1 MPGVKRLDGHTILV
15 TGAARGLGRACALRC
30 AEEGASL
37 VLTDVARPVETTPY
51 PGASGAQ
58 LDATAVEARTR
69 GVDVVVATAD
79 VRDGAQ
85 LASAVTAG
93 VDMLGPIDGLVAAA
107 GIDSWGKSWEL
118 TDDQWD
124 TMLDVNLGGVWK
136 AARAV
141 APGMIRL
148 GRGSMVFISSV
159 LGHKPNVDF
168 AHYTAAKHGVV
179 GLARAMALEL
189 APHGVRVNTVDPT
202 SVNTDMIMNQLYL
215 DRAVGHEG
223 ATLDQAKERLGAW
236 NALPIPWVEPID
248 VANAVLFLLSDEARY
263 LTGVSL
269 PVDAGAML
277 K

>member
-1 MPGVKRLDGHTILV
+1 MI

-37 VLTDVARPVETTPY
+37 LLVDIARDVETVPY
-51 PGASGAQ
+51 QGSSSDDLESAAGEAREHGV
-58 LDATAVEARTR
+58 DAVTAV
-69 GVDVVVATAD
+69 AD
-79 VRDGAQ
+79 VRSGDQ
-85 LASAVTAG
+85 LAAAVQAGTAA
-93 VDMLGPIDGLVAAA
+93 LGPISGLVAAA

-124 TMLDVNLGGVWK
+124 AMLDINLGGVWK

-141 APGMIRL
+141 APGMIEQR
-148 GRGSMVFISSV
+148 RGSMVFISSV

-179 GLARAMALEL
+179 GLAKNMALEL
-189 APHGVRVNTVDPT
+189 APYLVRVNTIDPT
-202 SVNTDMIMNQLYL
+202 SVRTGMIENQGYI
-215 DRAVGHEG
+215 DHAAGHPN
-223 ATLDQAKERLGAW
+223 ATIEEAMAHWAAW
-236 NALPIPWVEPID
+236 NALPVPYIEPID
-248 VANAVLFLLSDEARY
+248 VANAALFFLSDESRY
-263 LTGVSL
+263 LTGCSL

>member
-1 MPGVKRLDGHTILV
+1 MKRLQGRIILV

-30 AEEGASL
+30 AQEGAHL
-37 VLTDVARPVETTPY
+37 VLTDIGKPVETVLY
-51 PGASGAQ
+51 EAASGDQ
-58 LDATAVEARTR
+58 LESVAGEVRSLGVKAVTAL
-69 GVDVVVATAD
+69 AD
-79 VRDGAQ
+79 VRNR
-85 LASAVTAG
+85 LELERV
-93 VDMLGPIDGLVAAA
+93 VDIGTREIGPIDGLVAAA

-118 TDDQWD
+118 TDEQWD
-124 TMLDVNLGGVWK
+124 AMLDINLGGVWK

-141 APGMIRL
+141 APGMIERKT
-148 GRGSMVFISSV
+148 GSMVFISSV

-179 GLARAMALEL
+179 GLARTMALEL
-189 APHGVRVNTVDPT
+189 APYSVRVNTVDPT
-202 SVNTDMIMNQLYL
+202 SVNTDMITNQLYL
-215 DRAVGHEG
+215 DRTVGHEG
-223 ATLDQAKERLGAW
+223 ATLKEAFQRWGAW
-236 NALPIPWVEPID
+236 NALPVPWIEPID

>member
-1 MPGVKRLDGHTILV
+1 MTRLTNRVVLI
-15 TGAARGLGRACALRC
+15 TGAARGLGKACALRL
-30 AEEGASL
+30 ADEGAAL
-37 VLTDVARPVETTPY
+37 VLADIGRAVETVPY
-51 PGASGAQ
+51 PGASGEQ
-58 LDATAVEARTR
+58 LETTAHEARERGASVVTAV
-69 GVDVVVATAD
+69 AD
-79 VRDGAQ
+79 VRDGGQ
-85 LASAVTAG
+85 LTRAVEEGTKT
-93 VDMLGPIDGLVAAA
+93 LGPIDGLVAAA

-118 TDDQWD
+118 TDVQWD
-124 TMLDVNLGGVWK
+124 AMLDVNLSGVWK

-141 APGMIRL
+141 APAMIER
-148 GRGSMVFISSV
+148 RYGSMVFISSV

-179 GLARAMALEL
+179 GLARNMALEL

-215 DRAVGHEG
+215 DRAVGHQG
-223 ATLDQAKERLGAW
+223 ATIEEAQARLGMW
-236 NALPIPWVEPID
+236 NALPIPWIEPVD

-263 LTGVSL
+263 ITGVSL